1 MRAGQAGWAWFFG
14 ADEKG
19 QMGWG
24 EQLRIWGAQ
33 ALPCLWHPLSQPHT
47 LFLSVFPCRYDMRD
61 VLAIES
67 AWLTELAPHMY
78 RLVPLNPQMRR

>member
-1 MRAGQAGWAWFFG
+1 VQHPG
-14 ADEKG
+14 AHV
-19 QMGWG
+19 
-24 EQLRIWGAQ
+24 LS
-33 ALPCLWHPLSQPHT
+33 CLWHSAWITPGLPHSL
-47 LFLSVFPCRYDMRD
+47 LFFPSFFPCRYDMRD